1 MGLGFFVFFKYTDRF
16 IRDFLCMLFWIYVWL
31 KNPENVLQLLHI
43 QLQIVLG
50 SSKSYLRTS
59 QRTIRLIFKAQ
70 LVRSI

>member
-1 MGLGFFVFFKYTDRF
+1 
-16 IRDFLCMLFWIYVWL
+16 MLFWIYVWL